1 MSQSPIP
8 NPRPKISTALVLLCF
23 IVLPASAQQA
33 ALRGFVTDQSS
44 GQALESVNVVLRDG
58 AGRVRGAATTRDGL
72 YLINRIAP
80 GRYVMRVSFIGY
92 QPYADTLD
100 LAAREVRTFNIA
112 LRPAEAILDEVV
124 VEHERA
130 EEGVM
135 ARAGRQTVRSADIE
149 RIPTVDV
156 SGDLA
161 SYLTTLPGFIA
172 IGDRGGQ
179 LFIRGG
185 EPTQNLL
192 LLDGILLYQP
202 FHILGFYSAFPADV
216 LDRADIYAGG
226 FGSKYGGRIGAVID
240 VTTRNGNTRIFSGAA
255 ALSPFLGSVQV
266 EGPILRDRVSVLASV
281 RQSLVEQAAA
291 RYVDAPLPFTFGD
304 AFARLHGIL
313 GVGSRVTLT
322 ALQTHDR
329 GTLAEDTGGA
339 PPEEIRWQ
347 NQAVGARFLFLPR
360 ILSAL
365 VELHLSYSRLNNELG
380 PGDAPTR
387 VSTIENTYMALEA
400 SYPGRRVAVEAG
412 STLRLSA
419 LRSELG
425 GLYQNV
431 ELRGT
436 GIANWGSY
444 LAFDFNLGRGLHIRP
459 GVRLQFYRVRFQ
471 PYLEPRLR
479 VEWARG
485 RHQISAAAGLYQQE
499 VVGLNDRRDAASVFT
514 VWTNIPRPI
523 PERAMLTGI
532 EVLGE
537 GRPQRA
543 IHAVLGYRVQPAPW
557 LDLSI
562 EGYYKALETLFVAEW
577 TAFPRLT
584 TRLQPADGRVLGVD
598 ARLEVRRPNFYG
610 FITYGL
616 ASTRYEAEQASL
628 ALWYGSE
635 TLHFRPPHDRR
646 HQLNIL
652 ASTTLWGFGLNAR
665 WAFGSGLP
673 FSRAQGFDGF
683 AVIDDIVKA
692 SEVPGS
698 RRVIYERPFN
708 GILPTYHRLDVSV
721 DRTVSLGRADLTLQ
735 ASMVNAYNRRNLFY
749 LDIFTL
755 RRVDQLPLIPSLG
768 LKLAF

>member
-1 MSQSPIP
+1 M
-8 NPRPKISTALVLLCF
+8 LFCV
-23 IVLPASAQQA
+23 IVPSVRAQQA
-33 ALRGFVTDQSS
+33 TLRGFVTDQRS
-44 GQALESVNVVLRDG
+44 GQALEFVNVALSDE

-72 YLINRIAP
+72 YLINRITP
-80 GRYVMRVSFIGY
+80 GRYLLRVSSIGY

-100 LAAREVRTFNIA
+100 LAARDVRTLNIA
-112 LRPAEAILDEVV
+112 LSPAEATLGEVV
-124 VEHERA
+124 VEDERA
-130 EEGVM
+130 EGGVM
-135 ARAGRQTVRSADIE
+135 ARAGRQTVRPADIE

-161 SYLTTLPGFIA
+161 AYLTTLPGFVA
-172 IGDRGGQ
+172 LGDRGGQ

-185 EPTQNLL
+185 EPTQNLV

-226 FGSKYGGRIGAVID
+226 FGSKYGGRIGSVID
-240 VTTRNGNTRIFSGAA
+240 VSTRNGNTRTFSGGA

-281 RQSLVEQAAA
+281 RRSLVEQGAE

-313 GVGSRVTLT
+313 GLSSRVTLT

-329 GTLAEDTGGA
+329 GTLAEETGDT

-347 NQAVGARFLFLPR
+347 NQAAGARFLFLPR
-360 ILSAL
+360 ILSVL
-365 VELHLSYSRLNNELG
+365 VDLHLSYSRLHNELG
-380 PGDAPTR
+380 PEDAPTR
-387 VSTIENTYMALEA
+387 VSTIENTYVALEA

-412 STLRLSA
+412 STLRLSS
-419 LRSELG
+419 LKSELG

-431 ELRGT
+431 EARES
-436 GIANWGSY
+436 GIASWGSY
-444 LAFDFNLGRGLHIRP
+444 LEFDAALGHGVHIRP
-459 GVRLQFYRVRFQ
+459 GVRLQFYRVRFE

-485 RHQISAAAGLYQQE
+485 VHQVSAAAGLYQQE
-499 VVGLNDRRDAASVFT
+499 IVGLNDRRDAASVFT

-523 PERAMLTGI
+523 PERAMLPEI
-532 EVLGE
+532 EVIGE

-543 IHAVLGYRVQPAPW
+543 IHTVLGYRVQPAPW
-557 LDLSI
+557 LDLSV
-562 EGYYKALETLFVAEW
+562 EGYYKALDNLFVAEW

-610 FITYGL
+610 YVTYGL
-616 ASTRYEAEQASL
+616 SSTRYEAEQASL
-628 ALWYGSE
+628 VLWYGTE
-635 TLHFRPPHDRR
+635 TLRFRPPHDRR
-646 HQLNIL
+646 HQLNVL

-673 FSRAQGFDGF
+673 FNRALGFDGF

-708 GILPTYHRLDVSV
+708 GTLPTYHRLDVSV
-721 DRTVSLGRADLTLQ
+721 ERAFSLGQADLTLQ
-735 ASMVNAYNRRNLFY
+735 ASLVNAYDRRNLFY
-749 LDIFTL
+749 LDVFTL
-755 RRVDQLPLIPSLG
+755 RRVDQLPLVPSLG